1 MDTGINML
9 GQFQG
14 DSSLGLGSFQ
24 ESSEPSLEF
33 SSLEDRSLS
42 NPFGGGAGEGLSGG
56 ILSKRSSHLEVH
68 RVGWFA
74 KYDIETPEKQKEID
88 DLVE

>member
-42 NPFGGGAGEGLSGG
+42 NPLEQDARTPAQGS
-56 ILSKRSSHLEVH
+56 LEVSQT
-68 RVGWFA
+68 GWFSEYDELNEEQQA
-74 KYDIETPEKQKEID
+74 KIASLKEKQAAKEA
-88 DLVE
+88 

>member
-24 ESSEPSLEF
+24 GNSYPSLGF
-33 SSLEDRSLS
+33 LNCDDQSSS
-42 NPFGGGAGEGLSGG
+42 NKGPQ
-56 ILSKRSSHLEVH
+56 
-68 RVGWFA
+68 
-74 KYDIETPEKQKEID
+74 IEATG
-88 DLVE
+88 

>member
-24 ESSEPSLEF
+24 GNSYPSLEI

-42 NPFGGGAGEGLSGG
+42 DPRAENSQP
-56 ILSKRSSHLEVH
+56 SSQGLEVKDIAYYQ
-68 RVGWFA
+68 GWDSKTA
-74 KYDIETPEKQKEID
+74 DEQASIKAN
-88 DLVE
+88 V